1 MIYNSNLD
9 REATE
14 IVKEIDKI
22 NFEYGGKIPKDR
34 IDKMS
39 ANLIVNFGIELCEE
53 QKGKKDNI
61 CESIF
66 KV

>member
-14 IVKEIDKI
+14 IVKEINKI
-22 NFEYGGKIPKDR
+22 NFEYGGKIPKDK

-39 ANLIVNFGIELCEE
+39 ANLIVNFGIEFIYR
-53 QKGKKDNI
+53 KTKRK
-61 CESIF
+61 
-66 KV
+66 

>member
-1 MIYNSNLD
+1 MIYKGELYRQSLD
-9 REATE
+9 IVNE
-14 IVKEIDKI
+14 INII
-22 NFEYGGKIPKDR
+22 NFEYGGKMSQNK

-39 ANLIVNFGIELCEE
+39 ANLIVNFTIEMCEK

-61 CESIF
+61 CDTGI